1 MEYVIE
7 GDNLQMV
14 ILSLEDGEKVYGEAG
29 AMVYM
34 SGGMMMKPEVQGGL
48 FGGIKRVVTGES
60 FFVTEFSPEKG
71 PGSVAFAGRIPGKI
85 IPLSLDGTSYVVQKD
100 AFLCAEKGIE
110 FDVAFSRRLGA
121 GFFGGEGFILERLS
135 GTGKAFIHA
144 CGDVTEVVLAEGE
157 ELRVSTGLV
166 VGFEE
171 GVDYDIALAGGVR
184 SILFSGEGIFLTILR
199 GPGRVFIQSMDLR
212 TLAASILPYLPRETS

>member
-1 MEYVIE
+1 MEFVIE

-14 ILSLEDGEKVYGEAG
+14 ILSLEEGEKVYGEAG

-34 SGGMMMKPEVQGGL
+34 SGGMTMKPEMQGGL

-60 FFVTEFSPEKG
+60 FFVTEFSSGKG
-71 PGSVAFAGRIPGKI
+71 QASVAFAGRVPGKI
-85 IPLSLDGTSYVVQKD
+85 VPLSLNGKNYVVQKD

-135 GTGKAFIHA
+135 GTGRAFIHA
-144 CGDVTEVVLAEGE
+144 CGDVTEVALSEGE

-184 SILFSGEGIFLTILR
+184 SILFSGEGIFLTLLR
-199 GPGRVFIQSMDLR
+199 GPGRVF
-212 TLAASILPYLPRETS
+212 